1 MANNKYWEEYATKHL
16 KGRTIVDVR
25 YMTDE
30 EMKGMGWHNKSIV
43 IELND
48 GSLLFPSR
56 DDEGNDAGALFGQTE
71 LGEDLKLP
79 VIS

>member
-1 MANNKYWEEYATKHL
+1 MKNKYWEEYATKHL
-16 KGRTIVDVR
+16 KGRTIEDVR
-25 YMTDE
+25 YLTDE

-71 LGEDLKLP
+71 LGEDLTFP

>member
-1 MANNKYWEEYATKHL
+1 MANNNYWEEYATKHL

-25 YMTDE
+25 YLTDI

-43 IELND
+43 LELSD

-56 DDEGNDAGALFGQTE
+56 DDEGNDAGALFGQSRDNKSLTFP
-71 LGEDLKLP
+71 K
-79 VIS
+79 IS

>member
-1 MANNKYWEEYATKHL
+1 MENNYWEKYATKHL
-16 KGRTIVDVR
+16 KNRKIVDVR

-30 EMKGMGWHNKSIV
+30 EQKHMNWNSKSIV
-43 IELND
+43 IHLDN
-48 GSLLFPSR
+48 GSLLIPSR

-71 LGEDLKLP
+71 LGEDLTFP

>member
-1 MANNKYWEEYATKHL
+1 MKNKYWEEYATKHL
-16 KGRTIVDVR
+16 KGRTIEDVR
-25 YMTDE
+25 YLTDE

-71 LGEDLKLP
+71 LGEDLKFP

>member
-25 YMTDE
+25 YLTNQ

-43 IELND
+43 LELSD

-56 DDEGNDAGALFGQTE
+56 DDEGNDAGALFGQSPDNKSLTF
-71 LGEDLKLP
+71 P